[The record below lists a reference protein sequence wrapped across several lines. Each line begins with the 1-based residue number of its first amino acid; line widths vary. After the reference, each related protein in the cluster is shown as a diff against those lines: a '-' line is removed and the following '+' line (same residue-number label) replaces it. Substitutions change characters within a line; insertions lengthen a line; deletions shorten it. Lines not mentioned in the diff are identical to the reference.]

1 MANSLE
7 SIPSR
12 DTIGRPEEK
21 LPQVFAI
28 IYRELKADK
37 LIAAK
42 EGHIFRN
49 QQQIETEMGG
59 DKEVNGFQDKV
70 NFIWSIAEL
79 LRGPY
84 RKEQY
89 GDVILPM
96 CVLKRFDDVLEPT
109 KGKILERYKQLRQTS
124 LQNIDP
130 VLNRISKQ
138 DFNNT
143 SEYNFQKLL
152 DDPDNIA
159 ANLRNYIN
167 GFSKNAREIIEH
179 FDFDKQITKLDSNNL
194 LYLVVSRF
202 NEIDLHPDTV
212 SNLEMG
218 YIFEELIRRFSE
230 HAEAGDHYTP
240 REVIRL
246 MVNLLLNEDHD
257 HLTQKGLV
265 VTVMDPACGTGGMLS
280 IAEDYMRELNPD
292 IQVEVFGQEI
302 NPQSYAICKADML
315 MKGQN
320 ADNIVLGDSFTED
333 GHRGKEFRYMLTN
346 PPFGVEWRKA
356 EKFIR
361 EEHEQL
367 GFDGR
372 FGAGLPRISD
382 GSLLF
387 LQHLISKMR
396 KDEKGSRIAIVFN
409 GSPLFT
415 GDAGSGE
422 SEIRKWII
430 ENDLLEGIVALPTD
444 MFYNTGIATYVWVI
458 SNKKNDDIM
467 VGPVR
472 TGKIQL
478 VNAVDF
484 YEKMRKS
491 LGSKRNEISPDQI
504 KEISRIYGEFK
515 EDEHCKIFDNEDLG
529 YYKIVIERP
538 LRLNFQ
544 VNEERIERVKAERA
558 FENLAKSRKKGE
570 AGLKEIEEGK
580 KLQEAIVTM
589 LQGMDSTL
597 FKNRDDF
604 IKVLKKAAKKH
615 DITLSAQI
623 LKALLNGLSERD
635 ENADICTD
643 KKGNPEPDT
652 ELRDTEIVPLK
663 EDIHEYFNREV
674 KPHVP
679 DAWIDESKTKVGYE
693 IPFTRHFY
701 KYKPLRPS
709 EEILTE
715 IKGLEK
721 DILAK
726 LRKVT
731 GNGEI

>member
-1 MANSLE
+1 M
-7 SIPSR
+7 
-12 DTIGRPEEK
+12 
-21 LPQVFAI
+21 
-28 IYRELKADK
+28 
-37 LIAAK
+37 
-42 EGHIFRN
+42 
-49 QQQIETEMGG
+49 
-59 DKEVNGFQDKV
+59 NGFHDKV

-96 CVLKRFDDVLEPT
+96 CVLKRFDDVLAPT
-109 KGKILERYKQLRQTS
+109 RAQVMEKYRELRKTS
-124 LQNIDP
+124 LQNLDP
-130 VLNRISKQ
+130 FLNMVSGQ
-138 DFNNT
+138 DFYNI
-143 SEYNFQKLL
+143 SEYDFPKLL

-194 LYLVVSRF
+194 LYLVVARF

-246 MVNLLLNEDHD
+246 MVNLLLNDEHD

-280 IAEDYMRELNPD
+280 IAEEYMRELNPD

-320 ADNIVLGDSFTED
+320 ADNIVLGDCFTED
-333 GHRGKEFRYMLTN
+333 GHRGRDFRYMLTN
-346 PPFGVEWRKA
+346 PPFGVEWKKA

-361 EEHEQL
+361 EEHERL
-367 GFDGR
+367 GFAGR

-396 KDEKGSRIAIVFN
+396 QDEKGSRIAIVFN
-409 GSPLFT
+409 ASPLFT

-422 SEIRKWII
+422 SEIRRWII

-444 MFYNTGIATYVWVI
+444 MFYNTGIATYIWI
-458 SNKKNDDIM
+458 LSNRKNADIRK
-467 VGPVR
+467 GPVR
-472 TGKIQL
+472 KGKSQL

-484 YEKMRKS
+484 YQKMRKS
-491 LGSKRNEISPDQI
+491 LGNKRNEITPEQI
-504 KEISRIYGEFK
+504 EEITRIYGEFK
-515 EDEHCKIFDNEDLG
+515 EGEHCKIFDNEDFG
-529 YYKIVIERP
+529 YYKIVVERP
-538 LRLNFQ
+538 C
-544 VNEERIERVKAERA
+544 AST
-558 FENLAKSRKKGE
+558 SR
-570 AGLKEIEEGK
+570 
-580 KLQEAIVTM
+580 
-589 LQGMDSTL
+589 
-597 FKNRDDF
+597 
-604 IKVLKKAAKKH
+604 
-615 DITLSAQI
+615 
-623 LKALLNGLSERD
+623 
-635 ENADICTD
+635 
-643 KKGNPEPDT
+643 
-652 ELRDTEIVPLK
+652 
-663 EDIHEYFNREV
+663 
-674 KPHVP
+674 
-679 DAWIDESKTKVGYE
+679 
-693 IPFTRHFY
+693 
-701 KYKPLRPS
+701 
-709 EEILTE
+709 
-715 IKGLEK
+715 
-721 DILAK
+721 
-726 LRKVT
+726 
-731 GNGEI
+731 